1 MAKSNTAQ
9 TVLTLG
15 IMALLFYLF
24 RAQISAVFAKA
35 GTPSASGVPVIA
47 SFAGAPTYGYAA
59 GTNPLASVF
68 TDSIFV
74 PGETSSSQ
82 NQNPLGLD
90 TGNLQSGILFTS

>member
-1 MAKSNTAQ
+1 MMKNDPAGTIIA
-9 TVLTLG
+9 
-15 IMALLFYLF
+15 IALVAMLYYLF
-24 RAQISAVFAKA
+24 VKNQLKGAIGQ
-35 GTPSASGVPVIA
+35 SGVPVIA